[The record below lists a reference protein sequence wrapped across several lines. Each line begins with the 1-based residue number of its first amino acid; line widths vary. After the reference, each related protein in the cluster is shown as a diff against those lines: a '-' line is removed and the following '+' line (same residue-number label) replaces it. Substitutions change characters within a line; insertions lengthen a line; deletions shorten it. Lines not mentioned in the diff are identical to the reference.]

1 MTSYF
6 IRRFLLIIPTFFG
19 ITLITF
25 LILQFVPGGPIEMEI
40 MKMRMGGNKGSN
52 ESGQSGNS
60 TQNNPQSAV
69 DELNKFYGFDKSIH
83 ERY

>member
-25 LILQFVPGGPIEMEI
+25 LILQIVPGGPLEMEI
-40 MKMRMGGNKGSN
+40 MKIRMGGSKGGS
-52 ESGQSGNS
+52 ESGG
-60 TQNNPQSAV
+60 V
-69 DELNKFYGFDKSIH
+69 
-83 ERY
+83 